1 MFTPVFKQMRILFF
15 CWNSSQNVYYQH
27 RCNPLLVQTFQLGF
41 NKTEINHHLKRRK
54 RWRGVHRSS
63 GSIVKKLTSF
73 PNCYVPPLKST
84 WTLVCA
90 PRQRCARSQ
99 VQPKPLATGIKI
111 VIRRGSSIDWW
122 RYETGFFFA
131 GKLTGVTEAQHKLN

>member
-1 MFTPVFKQMRILFF
+1 MARGSSKLGIDRKKVDELLRATPQIHVD
-15 CWNSSQNVYYQH
+15 V
-27 RCNPLLVQTFQLGF
+27 G
-41 NKTEINHHLKRRK
+41 
-54 RWRGVHRSS
+54 
-63 GSIVKKLTSF
+63 
-73 PNCYVPPLKST
+73 
-84 WTLVCA
+84 VCA
-90 PRQRCARSQ
+90 RQRCARSQ